1 MDYMNEKKRLILC
14 KEMKRGEL
22 TQEQEET
29 LIAIMKDHI
38 KETGEIKETREYNFW
53 EFFERAA
60 ELGYRKLTIELLEVM
75 SSEAVIAIR
84 KLRNEANYKHY
95 EWRVVHK
102 AYGSNWSRS
111 CYEFE
116 RDYEHALEGAVK
128 GNQIELVKELIEFDK
143 NFTIKYKDD
152 YNKGKHVVFGN
163 LEKFAWQMV
172 KYAVENENL
181 EMVKLLVNVSLMLDP
196 IAIEN
201 AMERENEVSAKI
213 IKVIFEHDYPSSSEN
228 LLINFSKAI
237 EYGDLNLV
245 KIWLKKIERLRSF
258 RDKYKDYYMKFVIQ
272 YGNIEVFELLKEY
285 EIDVNRPLNLA
296 DVWNTLLE
304 FETYRH
310 PDKDFDGG
318 YGHLITLAVVYAIFE
333 GRDWIRILEK
343 LIEEGA
349 DVTVDNNYCIKRAV
363 DSDCFKITKIL
374 IEAGAD
380 VTVDNNY
387 CLKMARKNGNEEI
400 ANLLIAAGTEI
411 DS

>member
-1 MDYMNEKKRLILC
+1 
-14 KEMKRGEL
+14 
-22 TQEQEET
+22 
-29 LIAIMKDHI
+29 
-38 KETGEIKETREYNFW
+38 
-53 EFFERAA
+53 
-60 ELGYRKLTIELLEVM
+60 
-75 SSEAVIAIR
+75 
-84 KLRNEANYKHY
+84 
-95 EWRVVHK
+95 
-102 AYGSNWSRS
+102 
-111 CYEFE
+111 
-116 RDYEHALEGAVK
+116 
-128 GNQIELVKELIEFDK
+128 
-143 NFTIKYKDD
+143 
-152 YNKGKHVVFGN
+152 
-163 LEKFAWQMV
+163 
-172 KYAVENENL
+172 
-181 EMVKLLVNVSLMLDP
+181 
-196 IAIEN
+196 
-201 AMERENEVSAKI
+201 
-213 IKVIFEHDYPSSSEN
+213 
-228 LLINFSKAI
+228 
-237 EYGDLNLV
+237 
-245 KIWLKKIERLRSF
+245 
-258 RDKYKDYYMKFVIQ
+258 MKFVIQ

-304 FETYRH
+304 FETYRY